1 MRATSIGGR
10 RDGREVVSRRSER
23 NQRREGRAE
32 RFASSVAAR
41 TFRSAHRRDF
51 GAGARARPIWGPRW
65 RLFRGASLSQW
76 LLPSSRL
83 PRSSKRHKA
92 SVSSPR
98 AGACLASARRT
109 SRRVASRARG
119 WTTSSWRRRWVERT
133 GRRQLP
139 LNQVRA
145 GANSQEPYFEQG
157 EAPLAAPVMISKASF
172 AEA

>member
-23 NQRREGRAE
+23 NQRREGRSE
-32 RFASSVAAR
+32 CFASSVAAR
-41 TFRSAHRRDF
+41 TFRSAHRGDF
-51 GAGARARPIWGPRW
+51 GAGARARPIWGPCW
-65 RLFRGASLSQW
+65 RLFWGASLSQG

-139 LNQVRA
+139 LKRFWPGRTRA
-145 GANSQEPYFEQG
+145 NLTSSRGKRPWRLQS
-157 EAPLAAPVMISKASF
+157 
-172 AEA
+172 